1 MGNTQKLNISWLIN
15 FFQDD
20 HIILLKFYK
29 FMVGL
34 YYNSHLCYKVPLW
47 DFFFFKL
54 KAEIAAFG

>member
-34 YYNSHLCYKVPLW
+34 NCNSHLCYKVPLG
-47 DFFFFKL
+47 DFFFKL